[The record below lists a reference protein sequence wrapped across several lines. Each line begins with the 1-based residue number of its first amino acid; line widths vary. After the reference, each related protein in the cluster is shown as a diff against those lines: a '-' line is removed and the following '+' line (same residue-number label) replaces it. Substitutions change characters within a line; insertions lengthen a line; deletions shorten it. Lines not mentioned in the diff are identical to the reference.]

1 MADMSDDTA
10 PVPVVLAT
18 TNPGKV
24 EEFRRIL
31 AGVAGPVLAADEA
44 GLILDVDETGTT
56 FAANARLKATA
67 YHAAAQAAGLR
78 CWVLADDSGLEVD
91 ALGGEPGVYSTR
103 WAGDTDAAG
112 RNRLLLARLAGV
124 PAGPARAARFRCVI
138 VLIAPDGREFV
149 VDGTLEGEIALAP
162 TAKPR
167 GGFGYDPIF
176 YLPDRACTV
185 ADLPPGAKDAISHRG
200 VAGAAARVVLARET

>member
-1 MADMSDDTA
+1 MQDAT
-10 PVPVVLAT
+10 VPVVLAT
-18 TNPGKV
+18 TNRGKV

-31 AGVAGPVLAADEA
+31 AGAGLPVLAADEV
-44 GLILDVDETGTT
+44 GLILDVEETGTT
-56 FAANARLKATA
+56 FAANARLKAQA

-103 WAGDTDAAG
+103 WAGATDPAG
-112 RNRLLLARLAGV
+112 RNTLLLARLEGV

-138 VLIAPDGREFV
+138 ALIAPDGRSFEV
-149 VDGTLEGEIALAP
+149 EGTLEGEIALAP
-162 TAKPR
+162 TATPR

-176 YLPDRACTV
+176 YLPDRGCTV

-200 VAGAAARVVLARET
+200 LAGAAARAVLERDA